1 MKKFDFI
8 VIGGGSGNLVLD
20 AALEQ
25 GLNCAVVEKGK
36 FGGTCLNFGCIPTKV
51 LATLADKVC
60 EAREWESI
68 GLEAEVPKVNF
79 AKLQERLA
87 EKLSESKDI
96 LEEYQAEENLTV
108 YSYTARFKEAKVLE
122 LLDTDGQ
129 VVEEITADT
138 IVIAAGGRSRALPES
153 FYTYSEAIFYPENF
167 FGNVEDTKAYEHV
180 TMLGGGPIACEFAHI
195 FEAFGSKVD
204 IVQRNVCLLPK
215 EDREISHFLG
225 KQFEERGMK
234 LHFET
239 LPKRL
244 EKQGEDYLLTVA
256 NKHTGEEKVI
266 KTKAIF
272 SAMGIVPNTDILNCK
287 AVGYDLNAGGYIK
300 VNDYLE
306 TNIEGVYAIGDI
318 NGGAA
323 FRHRANA
330 DAEVLIYNLFQ
341 KEESEARRKT
351 QNELCPAVTYTYP
364 QVAHIGLTEEEL
376 KEKQVDYL
384 VAKHHYSQTAKGYA
398 LGFLPQADNDGF
410 IKLLVDKESRQ
421 ILSAHAVGVEAG
433 LMVQPYQYLI
443 FLEQQDLQKEN
454 QTPSSIDLANQV
466 MIAHPSLGEV
476 SGWAPAYLE
485 E

>member
-1 MKKFDFI
+1 MKRFDLI

-51 LATLADKVC
+51 LATVADKYC
-60 EAREWESI
+60 ESQEWEALGLTLPGSI
-68 GLEAEVPKVNF
+68 QFDFEKI
-79 AKLQERLA
+79 QQRLS
-87 EKLSESKDI
+87 EKLSEAQAI
-96 LEEYQAEENLTV
+96 LEEYLAEEHLTV
-108 YSYTARFKEAKVLE
+108 YPYKGRFKSAKVLE
-122 LLDTDGQ
+122 ILDEQDY
-129 VVEEITADT
+129 VLEKITADK
-138 IVIAAGGRSRALPES
+138 IVIAAGGRSRPLPEA
-153 FYTYSEAIFYPENF
+153 FKNYTEAVFYPENF
-167 FGNVEDTKAYEHV
+167 FSNVKNIQKYEHI
-180 TMLGGGPIACEFAHI
+180 TLIGGGPIACEFAHI
-195 FEAFGSKVD
+195 FKAFGSQVD
-204 IVQRNVCLLPK
+204 IIQRNVCLLPK
-215 EDREISHFLG
+215 EDREISDFLG
-225 KQFEERGMK
+225 EQFKARGIG
-234 LHFET
+234 LHFEQ

-244 EKQGEDYLLTVA
+244 EKEGETYVLTFVH
-256 NKHTGEEKVI
+256 KHTGKEKQL
-266 KTKAIF
+266 KTNAVF
-272 SAMGIVPNTDILNCK
+272 SAMGIIPNTDFLNCE
-287 AVGYDLNAGGYIK
+287 AVGYALDEAGYLK

-330 DAEVLIYNLFQ
+330 DAEVLIDLLFNPHLP
-341 KEESEARRKT
+341 KRKT

-376 KEKQVDYL
+376 KQKGVNYL

-398 LGFLPQADNDGF
+398 LGYLPQAKNDGF
-410 IKLLVDKESRQ
+410 IKLLVDQETRTL
-421 ILSAHAVGVEAG
+421 IAAHAVGLEAG
-433 LMVQPYQYLI
+433 LMIQPYQYLI
-443 FLEQQDLQKEN
+443 FLAHQDLNTKQI
-454 QTPSSIDLANQV
+454 PVHSIDLANQV